1 MSAKTTHLKAFCENH
16 PALVTHED
24 RESLCLIVMS
34 PPSAEDINQLAF
46 TCQKKIAIKTVSKE
60 EYCTSQQPAT
70 PSLSLHEEYKGE
82 DSPTTIE
89 YCQAIL
95 CHAVQKKASDIHIE
109 PYAQGARIRLRVDG
123 VLYIYGELSPL
134 ETNAISSRFKLLAG
148 ADIAENRRPQDGQLS
163 LTYQDIEYS
172 FRLATLPTRFGEKI
186 VLRLLETFRG
196 DLALE
201 NLGIS
206 SPQLSLLRAA
216 LASPQG
222 LIIVTGPTG
231 SGKTATLYS
240 ALNHLNSAERNLC
253 SVEDPI
259 ELVIP
264 GINQTQINL
273 KAGLDFPTILRAL
286 LRQDPD
292 ILMIGEIRDN
302 QTADIAIKAA
312 QTGHL
317 VLSTLHT
324 NSTIE
329 TLSRLTQMG
338 VIEYLAA
345 SALRLIIAQRL
356 VRRLCVRC
364 RIQSPDPLP
373 SYLALQSF
381 EHWLAIGC
389 RFCVSGYL
397 GRHALF
403 ELLPVDAAIRHAIIQ
418 RTCPQKI
425 RALLREREIQNLF
438 EAGLNAV
445 TQGVTTY
452 QELLRVVGGEN
463 EAA

>member
-1 MSAKTTHLKAFCENH
+1 MSTGTTQLKVFCENH
-16 PALVTHED
+16 PALILYED
-24 RESLCLIVMS
+24 KESLCLVVMS
-34 PPSAEDINQLAF
+34 PPSPEDINQLTF
-46 TCQKKIAIKTVSKE
+46 TCQKKIAIKSVSRE
-60 EYCTSQQPAT
+60 AFLTSQQAAT
-70 PSLSLHEEYKGE
+70 IPHPLQTEYKGE
-82 DSPTTIE
+82 DNPTTID
-89 YCQAIL
+89 YCQTIL
-95 CHAVQKKASDIHIE
+95 RHAVQQKASDIHID
-109 PYAQGARIRLRVDG
+109 PHAQGAKIRLRVDG
-123 VLYIYGELSPL
+123 VLYVYGELTSV
-134 ETNAISSRFKLLAG
+134 ETTAISSRFKLLAG
-148 ADIAENRRPQDGQLS
+148 VDIAENRRPQDGQLS
-163 LTYQDIEYS
+163 LLDQEINYS
-172 FRLATLPTRFGEKI
+172 FRLATLPTKFGEKV

-196 DLALE
+196 DLQLE
-201 NLGIS
+201 NIGM
-206 SPQLSLLRAA
+206 PPAQLAIFKTA
-216 LASPQG
+216 LAAPQG

-240 ALNHLNSAERNLC
+240 ALNSLNREERNLC

-324 NSTIE
+324 NSPLD

-338 VIEYLAA
+338 VAEYLTA
-345 SALRLIIAQRL
+345 SAVKLIVAQRL
-356 VRRLCVRC
+356 VRRLCQQC
-364 RIQSPDPLP
+364 RLSSPDPLP
-373 SYLALQSF
+373 AHLALPSHQ
-381 EHWLAIGC
+381 HWLAVGC
-389 RFCVSGYL
+389 PYCLYGYM

-403 ELLPVDAAIRHAIIQ
+403 ELLPVDAAIKEAIIKKTSTQ
-418 RTCPQKI
+418 NI
-425 RALLREREIQNLF
+425 RARLQESNLDTLF
-438 EAGLNAV
+438 KAGLYAV
-445 TQGVTTY
+445 MKGITTY
-452 QELLRVVGGEN
+452 QELLRVVGTDN

>member
-1 MSAKTTHLKAFCENH
+1 MSAETTPLKVFCENH
-16 PALVTHED
+16 PARITHED
-24 RESLCLIVMS
+24 NESLCLLVMS
-34 PPSAEDINQLAF
+34 PPSSEDINHLAF
-46 TCQKKIAIKTVSKE
+46 TCQKKITIKSVSKQ
-60 EYCTSQQPAT
+60 EYFIYQQPA
-70 PSLSLHEEYKGE
+70 PSSLSLQADYKGE
-82 DSPTTIE
+82 DNATTIDF
-89 YCQAIL
+89 CQTIL
-95 CHAVQKKASDIHIE
+95 CHAVQQKASDIHIE
-109 PYAQGARIRLRVDG
+109 PHALGAKIRFRVDG
-123 VLYIYGELSPL
+123 VLYVYGELPPV

-148 ADIAENRRPQDGQLS
+148 VDIAENRRPQDGQLS
-163 LTYQDIEYS
+163 LTYQEANYS
-172 FRLATLPTRFGEKI
+172 FRLATLPTKFGEKV

-196 DLALE
+196 DLRLE
-201 NLGIS
+201 NIGI
-206 SPQLSLLRAA
+206 PPAQLAVFKAA
-216 LASPQG
+216 LAAPQG

-240 ALNHLNSAERNLC
+240 ALNALNSVERNLC

-259 ELVIP
+259 ELIIP

-324 NSTIE
+324 NSTVD

-338 VIEYLAA
+338 VVEYLTA
-345 SALRLIIAQRL
+345 SALTLIVAQRL
-356 VRRLCVRC
+356 VRRLCQRC
-364 RIQSPDPLP
+364 RLSSPDPLP
-373 SYLALQSF
+373 AHLPLKSY

-389 RFCVSGYL
+389 QFCLSGYS

-403 ELLPVDAAIRHAIIQ
+403 ELLPIDSAIKHAIIQ
-418 RTCPQKI
+418 QTSPQKL
-425 RALLREREIQNLF
+425 RALLRERRLDNLF
-438 EAGLNAV
+438 EAGLHAV
-445 TQGVTTY
+445 TQGITTY
-452 QELLRVVGGEN
+452 QELLRVVGMDN
-463 EAA
+463 EAD